1 MVGLLSRRIIV
12 SQVIVTNDNLKNKRA
27 QSREQERRIN
37 VDPVRKD
44 QRLWDITKYDALF
57 RKVFLIAL
65 SPLIAFWS
73 LIMIPAGI
81 VAWLFS
87 QAMRILGIVTPRQ

>member
-1 MVGLLSRRIIV
+1 V

-81 VAWLFS
+81 VTWLFS